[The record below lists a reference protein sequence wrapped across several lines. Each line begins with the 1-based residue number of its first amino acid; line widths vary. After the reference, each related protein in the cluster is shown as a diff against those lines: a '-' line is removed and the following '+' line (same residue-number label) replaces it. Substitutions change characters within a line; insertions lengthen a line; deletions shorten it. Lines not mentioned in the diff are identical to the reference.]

1 MPGLNFHP
9 GPIGGGATPP
19 PPDPPARPDQDETIA
34 GGAPTRGAAIPAA
47 VGPYSIVG
55 RLGEGGMGTVFEAEQ
70 QSPRRRVALKVMR
83 GGPFVDEE
91 SVRMFQREVESLARL
106 KHPNIGAIYDA
117 GRTPTGEH
125 FFAMELVRGRDL
137 GEFLRSRGAPRSRDE
152 IRFRLRLFQ
161 SICDAVHYAHQR
173 GVIHRDLK
181 PSNIVVAEDG
191 NTAADAIPM
200 VKILDFGLARI
211 TEADV
216 NATAVT
222 EIGVI
227 KGTLAY
233 MSPEQTRGD
242 TNEIDLRTDVYS
254 LGVILYEMLTGL
266 LPYDTKTGTLVDI
279 VRHICEDAPVP
290 LKRVWPA
297 DWHPDTDLETITSK
311 ALEKE
316 AARRYNSAAALSED
330 VGRYLDS
337 RPILARAPSSVY
349 QLKKFARRNRV
360 LVGGILATI
369 LALVAGVIASTTF
382 GLRAQAQRRAAEEAR
397 RSTEAVVDFQSRMLS
412 EIDANKMGND
422 LATSLDE
429 RLRSGLHDQGV
440 SDAEIAKALA
450 TFDASVK
457 QISTTDVA
465 LGLIDKN
472 VLSRALTTAET
483 RFAKEPAIR
492 AQLRR
497 SIGETYMALGMYD
510 RAEATL
516 VSTVALCDSVY
527 GKDSKPAVDAR
538 ASLGVLYTMGSN
550 AEKAVPLLREVNAY
564 HARMFG
570 ATDSLTMA
578 GMNDLGVVY
587 TDIGKYKEADSIY
600 TTILPLATRKFGADN
615 RVTLTVMA
623 NYAWLLTQQG
633 PDAKAESLA
642 VAVLAGR
649 RKALGVHAAE
659 TMQSVNNLAVLYNR
673 TGRPALA
680 EPLMEED
687 FEVTRKNLGEEHPD
701 ILPTMTNLGKAKL
714 ALGKNDE
721 AVRMLEKAAN
731 TSRKVMPKGF
741 FGTGITLEAYGEALV
756 AVGRNAEAERTFKEA
771 YDILLPAMGP
781 DDKTVNK
788 CVNGLVGLYEK
799 AGRTQDVALWKSRSQ
814 PDPGK

>member
-1 MPGLNFHP
+1 MPGALFHP
-9 GPIGGGATPP
+9 ENASGGNP
-19 PPDPPARPDQDETIA
+19 PPDDRTSSAHGETVAGSGPRGSAPIPD
-34 GGAPTRGAAIPAA
+34 AI
-47 VGPYSIVG
+47 GPYSVVG

-70 QSPRRRVALKVMR
+70 HNPRRRVALKVMR

-117 GRTPTGEH
+117 GRTQTGEH

-137 GEFLRSRGAPRSRDE
+137 GEFLRARGAPKSRAE
-152 IRFRLRLFQ
+152 TRFRLRLFQ

-181 PSNIVVAEDG
+181 PSNIIVAEDE
-191 NTAADAIPM
+191 NTAPDEIPT

-216 NATAVT
+216 NATQVT

-242 TNEIDLRTDVYS
+242 SAEIDLRTDVYS

-297 DWHPDTDLETITSK
+297 EWKPDSDLETITAK

-316 AARRYNSAAALSED
+316 AAMRYNSAAALSED

-337 RPILARAPSSVY
+337 RPILARAPSAAY
-349 QLKKFARRNRV
+349 QMKKFARRNRA
-360 LVGGILATI
+360 LVGGVVTTL
-369 LALVAGVIASTTF
+369 LVLIAGVIASTTF
-382 GLRAQAQRRAAEEAR
+382 GLRASTQRRAAEQAR
-397 RSTEAVVDFQSRMLS
+397 RNTEAVVDFQSKMLS
-412 EIDANKMGND
+412 EIDPSKMGQD
-422 LATSLDE
+422 LASSLQE
-429 RLRSGLHDQGV
+429 RLQSGLHDQGV
-440 SDAEIAKALA
+440 SQAEITKTLA
-450 TFDASVK
+450 TFDASIQ

-483 RFAKEPAIR
+483 RFAKQPAIR
-492 AQLRR
+492 AQLRK
-497 SIGETYMALGMYD
+497 SIGETYTALGLID

-516 VSTVALCDSVY
+516 ISTVALCDSLY
-527 GKDSKPAVDAR
+527 GKNSKPAMDAR
-538 ASLGVLYTMGSN
+538 GSLAYMYAVSSS
-550 AEKAVPLLREVNAY
+550 AEKAVPVLLDVNAY
-564 HARMFG
+564 RARTLG
-570 ATDSLTMA
+570 PTDSLTMS
-578 GMNDLGVVY
+578 GMNDLGVLY
-587 TDIGKYKEADSIY
+587 TDIGNYQAADSIY
-600 TTILPLATRKFGADN
+600 STIFPIVTRKFGAAN
-615 RVTLTVMA
+615 RATLTVMA
-623 NYAWLLTQQG
+623 NYAWLLTQKG

-642 VAVLAGR
+642 VQVLRGR
-649 RKALGVHAAE
+649 RTALGVHDAQ

-741 FGTGITLEAYGEALV
+741 YGTGITLEAYGEALV
-756 AVGRNAEAERTFKEA
+756 AVGRKSEAESTFKEA

-788 CVNGLVGLYEK
+788 CVNGLATLYEK
-799 AGRTQDVALWKSRSQ
+799 EGRTKDAASWRSRAS
-814 PDPGK
+814 KAST

>member
-1 MPGLNFHP
+1 MPGLHLHP
-9 GPIGGGATPP
+9 GSLGGGNT
-19 PPDPPARPDQDETIA
+19 PPDPRKSPENDETVA
-34 GGAPTRGAAIPAA
+34 GQAFVRSGAPMPSAI
-47 VGPYSIVG
+47 GPYTIVG
-55 RLGEGGMGTVFEAEQ
+55 KLGEGGMGAVFEAEQ
-70 QSPRRRVALKVMR
+70 QNPRRRVALKVMR
-83 GGPFVDEE
+83 GGPFVTEE
-91 SVRMFQREVESLARL
+91 AVRMFQREVESLARL

-117 GRTPTGEH
+117 GRTETGEH

-137 GEFLRSRGAPRSRDE
+137 GDYLRARGVPKSRDE

-181 PSNIVVAEDG
+181 PSNIVIAEDE
-191 NTAADAIPM
+191 NVAPDAMPA

-211 TEADV
+211 TEIDV
-216 NATAVT
+216 NATAIT

-242 TNEIDLRTDVYS
+242 SAEIDVRSDVYS

-266 LPYDTKTGTLVDI
+266 LPYDTKTGTLIDI
-279 VRHICEDAPVP
+279 VRHICESPPIP
-290 LKRVWPA
+290 LRRVWPA
-297 DWHPDTDLETITSK
+297 DWRPDSDLETIAAK
-311 ALEKE
+311 ALEKD
-316 AARRYNSAAALSED
+316 AAQRYNSAAALSED

-337 RPILARAPSSVY
+337 RPILARAPSSIY
-349 QLKKFARRNRV
+349 QLKKFARRNRA
-360 LVGGILATI
+360 LMGGIVATV
-369 LALVAGVIASTTF
+369 LALVAGVIVSTTF
-382 GLRAQAQRRAAEEAR
+382 GLRAQAQRRAAEQAR
-397 RSTEAVVDFQSRMLS
+397 RNTEAVVDFQRRMLS
-412 EIDANKMGND
+412 EVDATKMGSD
-422 LATSLDE
+422 LAQSLDE

-440 SDAEIAKALA
+440 PEAEIERTLA
-450 TFDASVK
+450 TFDASLK
-457 QISTTDVA
+457 DISTTDVA

-472 VLSRALTTAET
+472 VLSRALAASET
-483 RFAKEPAIR
+483 RFPKQPAIR
-492 AQLRR
+492 AQLRK
-497 SIGETYMALGMYD
+497 SIGETYLGLGIYD
-510 RAEATL
+510 RAESTL
-516 VSTVALCDSVY
+516 ISTVALCDSTY

-538 ASLGVLYTMGSN
+538 ASLGLLYAISSD
-550 AEKAVPLLREVNAY
+550 AEKAVPLLRDVNAY
-564 HARMFG
+564 RARTFG

-600 TTILPLATRKFGADN
+600 ATIFPIVKRKFGPDD

-649 RKALGVHAAE
+649 RKALGVHDAQ

-687 FEVTRKNLGEEHPD
+687 YEVSRKNLGEDHPD

-741 FGTGITLEAYGEALV
+741 YGTGITLEAYGEALV
-756 AVGRNAEAERTFKEA
+756 AVGRTTEAENTFKEA
-771 YDILLPAMGP
+771 YDILLPAFGP
-781 DDKTVNK
+781 DDNAVRK
-788 CVNGLVGLYEK
+788 CANGLVSLYEK
-799 AGRTQDVALWKSRSQ
+799 EGRTKDAALWKSRSA
-814 PDPGK
+814 PAKS